1 MAMMTERVLLDT
13 NVLIATTDD
22 SRQGHLAARRLIE
35 TEPRDLIIAGQST
48 REFLAVATRPRAVN
62 GYGLSSP
69 HAVSVLAEHTA
80 TLTVVD
86 ESAQSRGTLV
96 GFVAG
101 NLVRGKQI
109 HDANLV
115 AVALD
120 HGATAIITANPGH
133 FERFAHLI
141 RIEPLA
147 PA

>member
-1 MAMMTERVLLDT
+1 MTERVLLDT
-13 NVLIATTDD
+13 NVLIAAADE
-22 SRQGHLAARRLIE
+22 SRDGHLEARRLIE
-35 TEPRDLIIAGQST
+35 AEPRDLIIAGQSA
-48 REFLAVATRPRAVN
+48 REFLVVATRPLDVN

-69 HAVSVLAEHTA
+69 HAAAVLAEHTA

-86 ESAQSRGTLV
+86 ESGQSRRTLI
-96 GFVAG
+96 GFVAS

-120 HGATAIITANPGH
+120 HGATAIVTANPGH
-133 FERFAHLI
+133 FDRFAHLI
-141 RIEPLA
+141 RVESLV